1 MKRVITICL
10 LVVSI
15 FVGGMTVDAK
25 TTKTTKKARTTQ
37 TTSSSKINKL
47 LNEYEEAVDI
57 LSSWYNPDCNCVD
70 PGGYLGFNASKQE
83 EKLYQELKKLE
94 KSMTSEQKS
103 KFKKLAH
110 SLNIR

>member
-25 TTKTTKKARTTQ
+25 TTKKKGKARTTQ

-57 LSSWYNPDCNCVD
+57 LSSFYNPVYKELNDV
-70 PGGYLGFNASKQE
+70 GYLGSQASKQE
-83 EKLYQELKKLE
+83 EKLYQKLKKLE

-103 KFKKLAH
+103 KFNKLSH
-110 SLNIR
+110 LYNQR